1 MSGYR
6 LRHWEVTGLATAAS
20 LAAWTAAGGTVWAIA
35 ALVAAGATLTLVARP
50 RAESQGT
57 RTRLLPL
64 LLALAGV
71 VGALGALVAA
81 RKIRAVETE
90 WPAVREAMVEDARR
104 RLDATLG
111 EAVDLARALAA
122 RSAQAADAAPAAQ
135 FTLLAAEIRRGA
147 PEHGVVLFDGTGRP
161 MAWAGR
167 HRMPVVFPRDELDAF
182 ITPFYAVLTAR
193 RQRGAWI
200 AASQVLLAADGAV
213 PDRDQSV
220 AQRFARRTGVGLE
233 FFPPRRAPALWTD
246 VFDYCLPGCRAVG
259 VVPDT
264 LFSVR
269 AVPPAQGERKL
280 QLVAKGQR
288 WAAIAGTLCFMLV
301 AVAGGMLARYAAV
314 VGVVGTYL
322 FTSAGEHV
330 GLGPAFSAATYFFEP
345 LGVLSASAG
354 ALLLSA
360 ALALLV
366 AAGLWRRGWGGRPPG
381 RAVAA
386 VLVLVTPYALASLV
400 RGITP
405 PGGGVSLLLG
415 LSWQVTI
422 TAAAG
427 ALLVLAAALWR
438 AADSPPP
445 PRWTTWAACG
455 WVGVLAVAGLILW
468 SPPRGWPPWFV
479 YLWLP
484 ALALAARPATWVRT
498 AATIA
503 VVVGSAVALLAWGAA
518 VQGRMALAE
527 RDLARLEGSEEPVT
541 AGMLERFGRALAA
554 YPAAGSAAA
563 LYREWRRSPF
573 AEPEGDHPAALA
585 TLDPAGRLVARLDL
599 AELDLPTP
607 LLQALAR
614 SAVSAN
620 APRVEAVHRIS
631 GVHYVL
637 AVPYADSSVVTV
649 GVGPRSRAFPPVR
662 VARFLRG
669 ERVLPDPYEI
679 FLSEPFARPLPDS
692 PSWRREAW
700 VVRSERSLD
709 SQSGNRHVHLRVE
722 LGTPTQLVVRGV
734 LVVLVDVALVG
745 LLWLAGYGLAG
756 PVRLA
761 VAGLAQG
768 WGRSYRG
775 QLTVVLS
782 VFFVAPTVGFAAWS
796 IVRVQDEADSGA
808 RLLTRQTLRDAA
820 AAVRGL
826 GPDFIG
832 PGADEL
838 RDLGGRFGADLLV
851 YESGELVGTSTPVLQ
866 QLGLVDPYLPPMA
879 YRHLLIEDDLEVALE
894 AVIGGRDT
902 QVGYRNIGTRRGR
915 PMVLGSPR
923 LVDDAE
929 LLARRQDLA
938 LTLALATVGGLAA
951 AAWLA
956 ALAARALAKPVHAL
970 RATAV
975 SIGQGEPV
983 PPRDPAVPAE
993 FVPVVEGL
1001 ERMAHDVRASQAALE
1016 AARQRTAAVLRSVAT
1031 GVVALDRHLKV
1042 AMANPRAEELLGVP
1056 LREGADA
1063 RELTGEDW
1071 QSLWEWVEAYAKGDA
1086 EPEAHELVVDE
1097 RRIRAQVAALGGD
1110 GGCVVALDDTTDLA
1124 RAVRVLAWGELARQ
1138 IAHEIKNPLTPL
1150 RLGIQHLERSYRDRR
1165 GDYAETLRR
1174 TSQQILAEIER
1185 LDSIARAFA
1194 RFGAPPAE
1202 AGPLAREN
1210 IADAAREAAQLYA
1223 LGEEA
1228 LVRVDGP
1235 PAVYARVRRDEF
1247 KEVLVNLVENA
1258 RTAGASWVRIAVEP
1272 ADGGGARVAVRDD
1285 GRGILSE
1292 NLPRIFEPQFST
1304 TTSGAGLGLAICKRL
1319 VESWGGVIQVTSE
1332 PGKGTMVTIVTA
1344 G

>member
-1 MSGYR
+1 M
-6 LRHWEVTGLATAAS
+6 RHWEATGLATAAG
-20 LAAWTAAGGTVWAIA
+20 LAAWTAAGGTLWAVA
-35 ALVAAGATLTLVARP
+35 ALVAAGATLALAALRWSEGK
-50 RAESQGT
+50 RIRS
-57 RTRLLPL
+57 RRLPL
-64 LLALAGV
+64 LLALVGV
-71 VGALGALVAA
+71 AGALGALVAA
-81 RKIRAVETE
+81 RRIRAVETT
-90 WPAVREAMVEDARR
+90 WPAVREAMVEDARQ

-122 RSAQAADAAPAAQ
+122 RSARAADASPIARFA
-135 FTLLAAEIRRGA
+135 LLAAEIRRGA

-161 MAWAGR
+161 TAWAGR
-167 HRMPVVFPRDELDAF
+167 HRVPVTFPRDELDAF

-193 RQRGAWI
+193 RQHEEWT

-213 PDRDQSV
+213 PDREQSV
-220 AQRFARRTGVGLE
+220 AERFARRTGVGLE
-233 FFPPRRAPALWTD
+233 FFAPRTAPALWTD
-246 VFDYCLPGCRAVG
+246 VFDYCLPACRAVG

-288 WAAIAGTLCFMLV
+288 WTAIAATLCFVLV
-301 AVAGGMLARYAAV
+301 AVAGGALARYAAIA
-314 VGVVGTYL
+314 GVVGTYV
-322 FTSAGEHV
+322 FTPAGEHV
-330 GLGPAFSAATYFFEP
+330 GLGAAFSAATFFFEP
-345 LGVLSASAG
+345 LGPLSASAG

-360 ALALLV
+360 ALATI
-366 AAGLWRRGWGGRPPG
+366 AAGGLWRRGWGRRRGG
-381 RAVAA
+381 EVVAA
-386 VLVLVTPYALASLV
+386 ALVIATPYALESLV

-405 PGGGVSLLLG
+405 PGGGVSLAVW

-422 TAAAG
+422 TAASG
-427 ALLVLAAALWR
+427 AVLVLAAAVLR
-438 AADSPPP
+438 APGVGDA
-445 PRWTTWAACG
+445 PRWTTWAACA
-455 WVGVLAVAGLILW
+455 WAVVLAVAGLILW
-468 SPPRGWPPWFV
+468 SPPRGWPPWFAF
-479 YLWLP
+479 LWVPGLL
-484 ALALAARPATWVRT
+484 LAVRPATLARG

-503 VVVGSAVALLAWGAA
+503 VVVGSAGALLAWGAT

-541 AGMLERFGRALAA
+541 AGLLERFGRALAE
-554 YPAAGSAAA
+554 YPVAGSAAA

-573 AEPEGDHPAALA
+573 ADPEGDHPAVLA
-585 TLDPAGRLVARLDL
+585 TWDPAGGLVARLDL

-614 SAVSAN
+614 SAASARAAN
-620 APRVEAVHRIS
+620 VEPVHRVS

-637 AVPYADSSVVTV
+637 AVPYPDGSVVTV

-679 FLSEPFARPLPDS
+679 SLSEPFARSLPDS
-692 PSWRREAW
+692 PSWRREGW

-709 SQSGNRHVHLRVE
+709 SQSGNRHVHLRVD
-722 LGTPTQLVVRGV
+722 LGMPTQLVVRGV
-734 LVVLVDVALVG
+734 LVVLMDVALVS

-756 PVRLA
+756 PVRVA
-761 VAGLAQG
+761 VAGLVQA

-808 RLLTRQTLRDAA
+808 QLLTRQTLRDASA
-820 AAVRGL
+820 ATRDLGL
-826 GPDFIG
+826 DFGG
-832 PGADEL
+832 PGAEGL

-851 YESGELVGTSTPVLQ
+851 YESGVLMATSTPVLQ
-866 QLGLVDPYLPPMA
+866 QLGLVDPYLPPAA

-894 AVIGGRDT
+894 AVIGGRGT
-902 QVGYRNIGTRRGR
+902 QVGYRNIGTWRGR

-975 SIGQGEPV
+975 SIGRGEPV

-1031 GVVALDRHLKV
+1031 GVIALDRHLKV
-1042 AMANPRAEELLGVP
+1042 AMANPRAEELLGVA

-1071 QSLWEWVEAYAKGDA
+1071 QSLWEWVEAYAKGAA

-1165 GDYAETLRR
+1165 EDYAETLRR
-1174 TSQQILAEIER
+1174 TAQQILAEIER
-1185 LDSIARAFA
+1185 LDAIARAFA

-1210 IADAAREAAQLYA
+1210 IADAARETAQLYA
-1223 LGEEA
+1223 LGADAIVRVEA
-1228 LVRVDGP
+1228 L

-1258 RTAGASWVRIAVEP
+1258 RTAGASRVRIVVQP
-1272 ADGGGARVAVRDD
+1272 ADGGARVAVEDD
-1285 GRGILSE
+1285 GKGILPE
-1292 NLPRIFEPQFST
+1292 DLPRIFEPQFST

-1332 PGKGTMVTIVTA
+1332 PGQGTTVTIVTE